1 MIASSY
7 HGSIYA
13 LTAIEDTHDFTPFRS
28 AVEMTSY
35 TGLPV
40 ELWLKRQA
48 EQAKAVRARARAP
61 RDTESRQAQKER
73 TALNYA

>member
-28 AVEMTSY
+28 AIEMTSY

-48 EQAKAVRARARAP
+48 AQAAKAKVP
-61 RDTESRQAQKER
+61 RESHQAQKER

>member
-13 LTAIEDTHDFTPFRS
+13 VSPVKDTHDFTPFHS
-28 AVEMTSY
+28 AIEMTAY

-48 EQAKAVRARARAP
+48 EQAKAVKARARAP

>member
-1 MIASSY
+1 MIVSSY

-28 AVEMTSY
+28 AVEMTAY
-35 TGLPV
+35 TGLPL

-48 EQAKAVRARARAP
+48 EQAKAVRARRAP
-61 RDTESRQAQKER
+61 RDTESCQAQKER